1 VCATDSVLA
10 ARKFLHFLCLVIGLF
25 AFANRIPAAPPPL
38 PSDAEIK
45 AILRT
50 FIERDHWGV
59 GMVVGIV
66 DEQGTRIVSYGKMDN
81 GDSPEV
87 NGDTLFEVGSVTK
100 TFTTLLL
107 EDMIQ
112 RGEMKL
118 EDPVEKFLPG
128 SVKVPRWG
136 ARKITLFD
144 LATHTSGLPR
154 DLEGE
159 VNEARLYDFLSHCRL
174 ARKPGRKVEYSNL
187 GVLLLGHAI
196 QLKAGTNYEA
206 LLEERI
212 CRPLNMDS
220 TCITV
225 TPALRARLAKSHNKE
240 NRPAGDLADQ
250 LAPLP
255 GCGAIRSTANDMLQ
269 YVAANIGLANSPL
282 TPLMEKT
289 HVVRFP
295 HAMEEIDVAMP
306 WWVYHRRGAEF
317 ITHGGCTMGHQA
329 FIGFDKQAKRGV
341 VVLANREDVLEQ
353 AVRPLGMYLLSP
365 PAEPPVRAKVAREVL
380 DGYAGLYVIPDFLQV
395 LLTLRREGDEL
406 RAQLMSSAAMP
417 ECIPV
422 SDTEFVDSWG
432 SGGRMKL
439 IPGAGGRM
447 TVEFTRPQCP
457 TRRGWRVS
465 NRVPERLFEPVS
477 EPLVAGEYTPRK
489 DSDLQGTWDLRA
501 RLWYFPFVSKRGTL
515 RVAEPSPGVF
525 RAEFDFP
532 QLEANNLPV
541 SVIYYPPGVELV
553 TRIGAGMFQGKLN
566 ADHTKIKGHYFIG
579 HFSFGTTLQRARQ

>member
-1 VCATDSVLA
+1 VLVA
-10 ARKFLHFLCLVIGLF
+10 QKLLLCLAVGLF
-25 AFANRIPAAPPPL
+25 ASRIPAAPPPL

-59 GMVVGIV
+59 GIMVGIV
-66 DEQGTRIVSYGKMDN
+66 DEQGTRIIHYGKMDN

-87 NGDTLFEVGSVTK
+87 SGDTLFEIGSVTK

-107 EDMIQ
+107 EDVIQ
-112 RGEMKL
+112 RGEMNL
-118 EDPVEKFLPG
+118 DDPVEKFLPA

-136 ARKITLFD
+136 TRKITLFD

-154 DLEGE
+154 DLQGE
-159 VNEARLYDFLSHCRL
+159 VCQPQLYDFLSHCRL

-187 GVLLLGHAI
+187 GVLLLGHVI
-196 QLKAGTNYEA
+196 QLRAGTNYEA
-206 LLEERI
+206 LLQQRI

-225 TPALRARLAKSHNKE
+225 TPELRVRLARSHNKE
-240 NRPAGDLADQ
+240 NRPADDLADR

-255 GCGAIRSTANDMLQ
+255 GCGAIRSTANDLLK
-269 YVAANIGLANSPL
+269 YVAANLGLTDTPL

-295 HAMEEIDVAMP
+295 HAIEDVDLAMP
-306 WWVYHRRGAEF
+306 WWVYHRRGAEL
-317 ITHGGCTMGHQA
+317 ITHGGCTDGHEA

-341 VVLANREDVLEQ
+341 AVLANREDVLEQ

-365 PAEPPVRAKVAREVL
+365 PAEPVVRVKVAPEVL
-380 DGYAGLYVIPDFLQV
+380 DTYVGIYVIRDLPQV
-395 LLTLRREGDEL
+395 LLTLRRQGDEL

-417 ECIPV
+417 EWVPV
-422 SDTEFVDSWG
+422 SDAEFVDSWG
-432 SGGRMKL
+432 SGSRMKL
-439 IPGAGGRM
+439 NRGAGGRM
-447 TVEFTRPQCP
+447 AVVFTRPQCP

-465 NRVPERLFEPVS
+465 NRVPEWLFQPVS
-477 EPLVAGEYTPRK
+477 DPLAAGDCTSRK
-489 DSDLQGTWDLRA
+489 GSDLQGTWDLTA
-501 RLWYFPFVSKRGTL
+501 RLWYFPFVSKHGTL

-532 QLEANNLPV
+532 QFEANNLPV

-553 TRIGAGMFQGKLN
+553 TRMGAGMFQGKLN
-566 ADHTKIKGHYFIG
+566 ADHTKMKGHYFLG
-579 HFSFGTTLQRARQ
+579 QYSVGTTLRRARQ